1 VIAGAVAG
9 SNSVVEEVTRL
20 MKLWGSSIDPHSA
33 WLIDRGMRTLSVR
46 MERHN
51 LNGMAL
57 ATWASTHPAIAR
69 VHYPGLA
76 SHPDH
81 ELAKRLLG
89 GYGGMLGLE
98 LAGGSAATE
107 RMLGRLQLIAHAP
120 SLAGV
125 ESLVSNPTD
134 VAPGARPRGRAA
146 MGIPTDSSASAA
158 DSRTPRTSSPTWS
171 RRWMAGVIRFA
182 HVFKSYPNGALALKD
197 VSFAINKGEF
207 VFLTGHSG
215 AGKST
220 ILKMLFAEQRPSS
233 GDVRVANYA
242 VQTMRGDDIPKL
254 RRKLGIVFQDFRLLE
269 DRTASENVAFA
280 LEVTGA
286 RRDIAAA
293 RVMRVLTQVGL
304 AAKARA
310 YPRELSGGE
319 QQRVAIARALVN
331 DPAILV
337 ADEPTGN
344 LDERATR
351 GVFQL
356 LREINTSGTIVVM
369 ATHDLDLVRQT
380 TYRTI
385 EMREGAVVYDSA
397 ADEKPDELS

>member
-1 VIAGAVAG
+1 
-9 SNSVVEEVTRL
+9 
-20 MKLWGSSIDPHSA
+20 M
-33 WLIDRGMRTLSVR
+33 
-46 MERHN
+46 
-51 LNGMAL
+51 
-57 ATWASTHPAIAR
+57 
-69 VHYPGLA
+69 
-76 SHPDH
+76 
-81 ELAKRLLG
+81 
-89 GYGGMLGLE
+89 
-98 LAGGSAATE
+98 
-107 RMLGRLQLIAHAP
+107 
-120 SLAGV
+120 
-125 ESLVSNPTD
+125 
-134 VAPGARPRGRAA
+134 
-146 MGIPTDSSASAA
+146 
-158 DSRTPRTSSPTWS
+158 
-171 RRWMAGVIRFA
+171 IRFA

-233 GDVRVANYA
+233 GDVRVASFA
-242 VQTMRGDDIPKL
+242 VQSMKGEDIPKL

-286 RRDIAAA
+286 RRDTIPA

-331 DPAILV
+331 DPSILV
-337 ADEPTGN
+337 ADEPTGK

-385 EMREGAVVYDSA
+385 EMREGTVVYDSA
-397 ADEKPDELS
+397 ADEKADELG